1 MINYGNRKTIQAWS
15 HLNSWI
21 KIKLYFLCKSI
32 SKFFPLPSPSGTCA
46 LSLDFMLG
54 REPKNIFY
62 YPCNEENYTDQVLDF
77 LSFDKNKYTREIF
90 RSAILVIIFTLW
102 GSFNLFFVPQDLIGR
117 INSYSERMA
126 FQRNLLPGF

>member
-1 MINYGNRKTIQAWS
+1 
-15 HLNSWI
+15 
-21 KIKLYFLCKSI
+21 
-32 SKFFPLPSPSGTCA
+32 
-46 LSLDFMLG
+46 MLG

-77 LSFDKNKYTREIF
+77 LSFDKNKYAREIF